1 MLLDSDENSGGQ
13 NSTDPQPARAAA
25 TFSDDAGQTLHD
37 AHEPFARIIAQ
48 IRETHR
54 QRQDLHRAEKS
65 LTLQIK
71 AVERRLAKSSGSGHV
86 YRASQH
92 PCAGSADPNC
102 DEGQVFS
109 GPHQTNAN
117 VATPQG
123 NEGHYYV
130 DDQSKHAD
138 IAFFATLPLREAR
151 EVIKPQRTK
160 LERQM
165 VKLAK
170 QLPAYAF
177 VDSVHGFGAIG
188 FAQIVGEA
196 GDLSNYANPA
206 KLWKRMGLAVI
217 NGKSQR
223 RVAGAEALEH
233 GYSAVRRSIMYCIG
247 DSMIKKQNPY
257 RELYLSRKIAEA
269 EKLPDGTKMHHH
281 RRAQRYME
289 KRLLRDLWK
298 FWRDSAIHPL

>member
-1 MLLDSDENSGGQ
+1 MLLESGENSGGQ
-13 NSTDPQPARAAA
+13 RARDTQTAIVAAP
-25 TFSDDAGQTLHD
+25 FLDDAGQQCTEH
-37 AHEPFARIIAQ
+37 HVYSARIIAQ

-71 AVERRLAKSSGSGHV
+71 AVERRLSSSGSGQDDDENPH
-86 YRASQH
+86 
-92 PCAGSADPNC
+92 CFAGSADP
-102 DEGQVFS
+102 S
-109 GPHQTNAN
+109 GS
-117 VATPQG
+117 
-123 NEGHYYV
+123 EGHYIFDTQCKHANTSDLSSGEVHSSNDTQSRV
-130 DDQSKHAD
+130 DDA
-138 IAFFATLPLREAR
+138 AFFATLPLREAR
-151 EVIKPQRTK
+151 EVIKPQRRK

-170 QLPAYAF
+170 HLPAYAF
-177 VDSVHGFGAIG
+177 VESVNGFGAMG

-196 GDLSNYANPA
+196 GDLSNYANPG

-233 GYSAVRRSIMYCIG
+233 GYSPIRRSIMYCIG
-247 DSMIKKQNPY
+247 DSMIKKQNAY
-257 RELYLSRKIAEA
+257 RELYLARKVTEA
-269 EKLPDGTKMHHH
+269 EKMPDGTKMHHH

-289 KRLLRDLWK
+289 KRLLKDLWK
-298 FWRDSAIHPL
+298 FWRDAAEQRV